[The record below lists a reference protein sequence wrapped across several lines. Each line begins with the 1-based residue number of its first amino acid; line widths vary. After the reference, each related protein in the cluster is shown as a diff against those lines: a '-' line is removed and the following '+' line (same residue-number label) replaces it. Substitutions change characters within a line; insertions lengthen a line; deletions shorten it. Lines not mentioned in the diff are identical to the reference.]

1 MKPKQSQNRKT
12 RFFPPHIITDVVMPK
27 RNGKEVYD
35 EIKKARPDMKALF
48 VSGYN
53 EEVIHKNGILEDG
66 LNFISKPFALTEFL
80 RKVRDVL
87 DK

>member
-1 MKPKQSQNRKT
+1 
-12 RFFPPHIITDVVMPK
+12 MPK
-27 RNGKEVYD
+27 RNGQEVYN

-53 EEVIHKNGILEDG
+53 EEVIHKKGILEEG
-66 LNFISKPFALTEFL
+66 LNFISKPFAPTEFL
-80 RKVRDVL
+80 RKVREAL